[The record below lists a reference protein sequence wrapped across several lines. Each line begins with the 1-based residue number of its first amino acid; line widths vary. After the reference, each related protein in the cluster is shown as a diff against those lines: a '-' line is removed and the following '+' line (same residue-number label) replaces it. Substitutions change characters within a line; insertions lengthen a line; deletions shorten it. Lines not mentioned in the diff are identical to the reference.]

1 MTDVLVPVERRPAGW
16 PAAVALMLLAW
27 AAGLPV
33 AYLLILLHLRVSHVV
48 LPLVLVG
55 WTVVSVLLTLRARS
69 AASGAQ
75 GSTDR
80 GGRRAAF
87 ETLSQRAALLMNA
100 VLLAAGAVTVVLV
113 AVGGVGFSLGRG
125 PEPGLVV
132 GIVWGFLLLAATVPT
147 AVLNGMWSLDR
158 RTAQEEAAVLSGGRP
173 GPRGVLRFARML
185 AAATW
190 IAYGALALLLLVG
203 AAVGSL

>member
-1 MTDVLVPVERRPAGW
+1 MTDVLVSVERRPAGW
-16 PAAVALMLLAW
+16 PTAVALVLLAW

-55 WTVVSVLLTLRARS
+55 WAVVSLLLTLRVRS
-69 AASGAQ
+69 AARGARW
-75 GSTDR
+75 STDQ
-80 GGRRAAF
+80 GGRRSAF
-87 ETLSQRAALLMNA
+87 ETLPQRAALLMNA
-100 VLLAAGAVTVVLV
+100 VLLAAGAVTVVLM
-113 AVGGVGFSLGRG
+113 AAGGVGFSLGRG
-125 PEPGLVV
+125 PEPGLMA

-158 RTAQEEAAVLSGGRP
+158 RTAYEEAAVLGGGRP
-173 GPRGVLRFARML
+173 GPRGVLRFARVL

-203 AAVGSL
+203 AALGSL